1 MRVEQHNG
9 RYILCGA
16 ILPTEFI
23 KHGQLWMSS
32 GNLIVRVTYVK
43 NGEWVYYSW
52 EEQGEVRQYS
62 KDSFAF
68 QCRYCLVLDGPEI
81 PADIQAAY
89 KKDHYAP
96 SRPGPGL
103 GHQST

>member
-1 MRVEQHNG
+1 MRVEQRNG

-16 ILPTEFI
+16 ILPTKFI
-23 KHGQLWMSS
+23 EPGQLWVSS
-32 GNLIVRVTYVK
+32 GNNLALVSGVRDDWVGYTWK
-43 NGEWVYYSW
+43 ENGRTVYH
-52 EEQGEVRQYS
+52 E
-62 KDSFAF
+62 KTAFAF
-68 QCRYCLVLDGPEI
+68 QCRYCLVLGGPEI

-103 GHQST
+103 GHQQS